1 MLKMLLIFFKI
12 IIAIINI
19 SDARAQNSHGFGYF
33 DASIETKSNHTN
45 TSFTPKNSEFA
56 LEKPVNPKSYIVGPG
71 DVLGINVKT
80 IEKMFFSAIVGPAGD
95 LLIPGVGSVQ
105 ISGLSLDSSI
115 IYIKDRILRTFKNA
129 VIDVSLVGL
138 KSFKVSL
145 FGAVNEPGF
154 ITVQAFTRLD
164 EALSLAGGL
173 HVDADEN
180 NLLIKSK
187 DSDSNFV
194 DIKDYLLNGN
204 IDQNPILNQGDRIQ
218 AFFNSSDKLGQTI
231 SLTLKRIPI
240 FVSGFVNT
248 PGPFKYFPGYNVG
261 DYIGFAGGISEI
273 GSSNKI
279 FLIRKNKKIKTNDLE
294 IVLPGDQ
301 IFIPEGTFSV
311 IFGKNSF
318 LQNLTALFSIISTY
332 TIISDRVVSN

>member
-1 MLKMLLIFFKI
+1 MLKMLLIFVKI
-12 IIAIINI
+12 IFTIIII
-19 SDARAQNSHGFGYF
+19 SDARAQNSHGFDYF
-33 DASIETKSNHTN
+33 DTSIETKSNHINTN
-45 TSFTPKNSEFA
+45 FTPKNSVLA
-56 LEKPVNPKSYIVGPG
+56 LEKPVNSSSYIIGPG
-71 DVLGINVKT
+71 DVLGINVNT
-80 IEKMFFSAIVGPAGD
+80 MEKMFFSAIVGPAGD

-115 IYIKDRILRTFKNA
+115 TFIKDRILRTFKNA
-129 VIDVSLVGL
+129 DIDVALVSL
-138 KSFKVSL
+138 KSFKILL
-145 FGAVNEPGF
+145 FGAINEPGF
-154 ITVQAFTRLD
+154 ITVKAFTRLD
-164 EALSLAGGL
+164 EAINLAGGF

-187 DSDSNFV
+187 NSDSNFV
-194 DIKDYLLNGN
+194 DIKEYLLSGN
-204 IDQNPILNQGDRIQ
+204 TDQNPILNEGDRIEV
-218 AFFNSSDKLGQTI
+218 FFNRSYKLRQTNG
-231 SLTLKRIPI
+231 LTLKKIPI

-279 FLIRKNKKIKTNDLE
+279 FLIRKNEKIKSNDLE

-301 IFIPEGTFSV
+301 IFVPEGTFSV

-332 TIISDRVVSN
+332 TIISDRVNNN

>member
-1 MLKMLLIFFKI
+1 MLKMLLIFSKI
-12 IIAIINI
+12 IFIFIVIF
-19 SDARAQNSHGFGYF
+19 DARAQNSHSFDYF
-33 DASIETKSNHTN
+33 DTSIENKSNHLN
-45 TSFTPKNSEFA
+45 KNLISKNSVLA
-56 LEKPVNPKSYIVGPG
+56 LEKSVNPSEYTVGSG
-71 DVLGINVKT
+71 DVLGINIST
-80 IEKMFFSAIVGPAGD
+80 MEKMFFSAIVGPAGD
-95 LLIPGVGSVQ
+95 LLIPGVGSIQ

-115 IYIKDRILRTFKNA
+115 IFIKDRILTTFKNA
-129 VIDVSLVGL
+129 DIDVSLVGL
-138 KSFKVSL
+138 KSFKVQL

-154 ITVQAFTRLD
+154 ITVKAFTRLD
-164 EALSLAGGL
+164 EAINLSGGL
-173 HVDADEN
+173 HRDADEN
-180 NLLIKSK
+180 KLLIKNK
-187 DSDSNFV
+187 DGDSNFV
-194 DIKDYLLNGN
+194 NINDYLLNGKL
-204 IDQNPILNQGDRIQ
+204 DQNPILLEGDRIEV
-218 AFFNSSDKLGQTI
+218 FFSTKNNPKPAI
-231 SLTLKRIPI
+231 SFTLKKTPI

-279 FLIRKNKKIKTNDLE
+279 FLIRKNKKIITTDLE

-332 TIISDRVVSN
+332 TIISDRVNNN